1 MASSGISR
9 EVCLLFGRAMLWRIF
24 DTCGDSLVPN
34 EQKARIK
41 AAYGDIQHNT
51 LEPGTNPIKKVP
63 LVIGGLDTEVIIE
76 TLEPGPND
84 GTATEPARATRDQR
98 MALLTSQ
105 VHSLRRDFR
114 DSCAQNDRQFQV
126 STSFCMDSFVHHLII
141 ILSFLQMLR
150 MQLRRLNKNVTKFM
164 SRPAH
169 IVGRRVAPQLNPT
182 AVAEIQGS
190 PDALEQDAMELEADQ
205 PEPPR
210 PLIARLSKC
219 PKTLNDLWAEYE
231 FGVGGYKPA
240 KLYTAQ
246 ERGAVKDL
254 YYRRNNFW
262 TIVAE
267 LVRAGESADTVIE
280 KMYRIY
286 GPSSSV
292 TKILAAI
299 KHDKKRGG
307 HPDLRVRRL

>member
-1 MASSGISR
+1 
-9 EVCLLFGRAMLWRIF
+9 
-24 DTCGDSLVPN
+24 
-34 EQKARIK
+34 
-41 AAYGDIQHNT
+41 
-51 LEPGTNPIKKVP
+51 
-63 LVIGGLDTEVIIE
+63 
-76 TLEPGPND
+76 
-84 GTATEPARATRDQR
+84 
-98 MALLTSQ
+98 
-105 VHSLRRDFR
+105 
-114 DSCAQNDRQFQV
+114 
-126 STSFCMDSFVHHLII
+126 
-141 ILSFLQMLR
+141 
-150 MQLRRLNKNVTKFM
+150 M

-169 IVGRRVAPQLNPT
+169 IVGRRAVPQLNST
-182 AVAEIQGS
+182 AVAVAEIQTTV
-190 PDALEQDAMELEADQ
+190 DAREALEAAPME
-205 PEPPR
+205 PENGPQEPAR

-262 TIVAE
+262 SIVAE
-267 LVRAGESADTVIE
+267 LVRAGESADTAIE
-280 KMYRIY
+280 KMYCIY

-307 HPDLRVRRL
+307 HPNLRVRRL